1 MFGSKTGALW
11 AAIAVLALGALSGCK
26 VTAKAENTKA
36 QARFINLMTDP
47 AKLNVSLDGAQVA
60 SDLAYQAATG
70 YSEHHSN
77 TYPVV
82 VTGPGG
88 STVASH
94 SIGLGQVKSSV
105 FLLGSA
111 AAGSASYLVI
121 GEAPVTVSAGK
132 FVVRMVRLSSNLAA
146 YDLYIT
152 AAGADLATATAT
164 VAATAVAVPSFPSA
178 EMEAGSYRVRLTN
191 AGAKTVVYDATM
203 NFAAG
208 SDNTLVLYSLGS
220 AAVPTLLWMHPESNQ
235 TQSAANP
242 QARLRLVHGGPDV
255 ADARL
260 ELDGTTAIAATAY
273 ASPSAYATVASG
285 SRALRVADATGVVVA
300 GTQELLPGR
309 DYTVVLKGRR
319 AAAATLVFEED
330 TRNPPLTSARGQ
342 FVNASSDGIAVDVAD
357 NGTKIVSALAAGAR
371 SAAKELTV
379 ATHPLSFTAAGG
391 SAALAQV
398 TTEALG
404 LGGLYSYALVGDA
417 GGYRIVSYK
426 LN

>member
-11 AAIAVLALGALSGCK
+11 AAIALLAFGALSGCK

-36 QARFINLMTDP
+36 QARFINLMNDP
-47 AKLNVSLDGAQVA
+47 AKLNVTLDGTQVA
-60 SDLAYQAATG
+60 SDLVYQAATG

-77 TYPVV
+77 TYPTL

-88 STVASH
+88 SAVATH
-94 SIGLGQVKSSV
+94 SIGLGQVKNSV

-121 GEAPVTVSAGK
+121 GETPVTVSAGK

-146 YDLYIT
+146 YDLYVT
-152 AAGADLATATAT
+152 TPTADLASTTAT
-164 VAATAVAVPSFPSA
+164 VAATAVAAPSFPSA
-178 EMEAGSYRVRLTN
+178 EMDAGSYRVRLTN
-191 AGAKTVVYDATM
+191 AGAKTVVYDATI

-220 AAVPTLLWMHPESNQ
+220 AAVPTLLWMHPENNQ
-235 TQSAANP
+235 TQAAANP
-242 QARLRLVHGGPDV
+242 QARLRLVHGGPDG
-255 ADARL
+255 ADASL
-260 ELDGTTAIAATAY
+260 DLDGTAALAATAY
-273 ASPSAYATVASG
+273 AAASPYATVASG
-285 SRALRVADATGVVVA
+285 SRAWRIADAAGTVVT

-309 DYTVVLKGRR
+309 DYTLVLKGRR

-371 SAAKELTV
+371 STGKDLSV
-379 ATHPLSFTAAGG
+379 ATHPLSFTPAGG
-391 SAALAQV
+391 SATLAAV

-404 LGGLYSYALVGDA
+404 VGGIYSYALVGDA